1 MLDASKSMP
10 SHQEVRAQLLSLVQQ
25 QPCEATPSS
34 SDAGVTR
41 LLARRGIRLLQEVPA
56 DGQDDRPAVR
66 RTASTI
72 TDDELDD
79 LYKRLELLEAEI
91 AELRRSPRGGQGTA
105 SA

>member
-1 MLDASKSMP
+1 MLDASSPMP
-10 SHQEVRAQLLSLVQQ
+10 SHREVTAQLLSLVQQ
-25 QPCEATPSS
+25 QPYKATPPS
-34 SDAGVTR
+34 SDTGMTR
-41 LLARRGIRLLQEVPA
+41 LLERRGIRLLQEVPA

-91 AELRRSPRGGQGTA
+91 AELRRSPRGGNRTA

>member
-1 MLDASKSMP
+1 MLDASSSMP
-10 SHQEVRAQLLSLVQQ
+10 SHQKVTAQLLSLVQQ
-25 QPCEATPSS
+25 QSCEATPSS

-41 LLARRGIRLLQEVPA
+41 LPTRRGIRLLQEPV
-56 DGQDDRPAVR
+56 DRQDDRPAVR

-79 LYKRLELLEAEI
+79 LYKRLELLEAEN
-91 AELRRSPRGGQGTA
+91 AELRRSLRGGQGTA